1 MLRPGSKGKQ
11 IFVFWKNLKKYEA
24 QLIMLLK
31 AYFSASYSSMYII
44 YVERSIKLAGT
55 VPPSPSSPRLI
66 LMQKDHYPAGE
77 HGQ

>member
-1 MLRPGSKGKQ
+1 MLRPGSKEKQ
-11 IFVFWKNLKKYEA
+11 IFVFWKNLKQYEA

-55 VPPSPSSPRLI
+55 GPPPLPPCLI